1 MMCDAIYD
9 QKKFGTNIYD
19 LTETFVLLEE
29 TKKTHPNQRWPP
41 WVWFNKL
48 ISVYQ
53 LSLNKRY
60 HSINIALL

>member
-29 TKKTHPNQRWPP
+29 MKKNPILTRGGFHG
-41 WVWFNKL
+41 FGL
-48 ISVYQ
+48 IN
-53 LSLNKRY
+53 LFLF
-60 HSINIALL
+60 INLALTNVTTP

>member
-29 TKKTHPNQRWPP
+29 MKKRISTRGGLHGFGLINLFLFINLALTKVTTP
-41 WVWFNKL
+41 
-48 ISVYQ
+48 
-53 LSLNKRY
+53 
-60 HSINIALL
+60 